1 MIITV
6 AVQLELEDWVT
17 NGIFRSAI
25 VIKSPV
31 SINYFDNYCFADF
44 YIDFLLFHHLSYLC
58 LLFLLYYFLCCFVV
72 IYSLLSS
79 YLLFKIVVVML
90 DIINLEYF
98 GMIMNASFVL
108 VSLFC
113 FKIYNKFIFTD
124 KYLEIWLSIKIL
136 MIVQ

>member
-1 MIITV
+1 VGAATDFKSNIIITV

-31 SINYFDNYCFADF
+31 FINYFDNYCFADF
-44 YIDFLLFHHLSYLC
+44 YIDFLLFHHLNYLC

-72 IYSLLSS
+72 IYSSN
-79 YLLFKIVVVML
+79 LLFKIVVVIL
-90 DIINLEYF
+90 DINLEYF

-124 KYLEIWLSIKIL
+124 KYLEI
-136 MIVQ
+136 

>member
-1 MIITV
+1 VGAATDFKSNIIISEELPE
-6 AVQLELEDWVT
+6 QLELEDWVT
-17 NGIFRSAI
+17 NGIFRTAI

-31 SINYFDNYCFADF
+31 FINYFDNYCFADF
-44 YIDFLLFHHLSYLC
+44 YIDFLLFHHLNYLC

-72 IYSLLSS
+72 IYSLSS
-79 YLLFKIVVVML
+79 NPLFKIVVVIL

-113 FKIYNKFIFTD
+113 FKIYNKF
-124 KYLEIWLSIKIL
+124 
-136 MIVQ
+136 

>member
-1 MIITV
+1 MGAATDFKSNIIISEELPE
-6 AVQLELEDWVT
+6 QLELEDWVT
-17 NGIFRSAI
+17 NGIFRTAI

-31 SINYFDNYCFADF
+31 FINYFDNYCFADF
-44 YIDFLLFHHLSYLC
+44 YIDFLLFHHLNYLC

-72 IYSLLSS
+72 IYSLSS
-79 YLLFKIVVVML
+79 NPLFKIVVVIL

-113 FKIYNKFIFTD
+113 FKIYNKF
-124 KYLEIWLSIKIL
+124 
-136 MIVQ
+136 

>member
-31 SINYFDNYCFADF
+31 FINYFDNYCFADF
-44 YIDFLLFHHLSYLC
+44 YIDFLLFHHLNYLC

-72 IYSLLSS
+72 VYSLLSS
-79 YLLFKIVVVML
+79 YLLFKIVVVIL

-108 VSLFC
+108 VSFFC
-113 FKIYNKFIFTD
+113 FHI
-124 KYLEIWLSIKIL
+124 
-136 MIVQ
+136 

>member
-1 MIITV
+1 MGAATDFKSNIIITEELPE
-6 AVQLELEDWVT
+6 QLELEDWVT
-17 NGIFRSAI
+17 NGIFRTAI

-31 SINYFDNYCFADF
+31 FINYFDNYCFADF
-44 YIDFLLFHHLSYLC
+44 YIDFLLFHHLNYLC

-72 IYSLLSS
+72 IYSLSS
-79 YLLFKIVVVML
+79 NPLFKIVVVIL

-113 FKIYNKFIFTD
+113 FKIYNKFIFLD
-124 KYLEIWLSIKIL
+124 KYLEI
-136 MIVQ
+136 

>member
-1 MIITV
+1 MGAAIDFKSNIIITV

-17 NGIFRSAI
+17 NGIFRTAI

-31 SINYFDNYCFADF
+31 FINYFDNYCFADF
-44 YIDFLLFHHLSYLC
+44 YIDFLLFHHLNYLC

-72 IYSLLSS
+72 IYSLSS
-79 YLLFKIVVVML
+79 NPLFKIVVVIL

-113 FKIYNKFIFTD
+113 FKIYNKFIFLD
-124 KYLEIWLSIKIL
+124 KYLEI
-136 MIVQ
+136 

>member
-1 MIITV
+1 MGAATDFKSNIIITV

-17 NGIFRSAI
+17 NGIFRTAI

-31 SINYFDNYCFADF
+31 FINYFNNYCFADF
-44 YIDFLLFHHLSYLC
+44 YIDFLLFHHLNYLY

-72 IYSLLSS
+72 IYSS
-79 YLLFKIVVVML
+79 YLLFKIVVVIL

-124 KYLEIWLSIKIL
+124 KYLEI
-136 MIVQ
+136 

>member
-1 MIITV
+1 MGAATDFKSNIIITEELPE
-6 AVQLELEDWVT
+6 QLELEDWVT
-17 NGIFRSAI
+17 NGIFRTAI

-31 SINYFDNYCFADF
+31 FINYFDNYCFADF
-44 YIDFLLFHHLSYLC
+44 YIDFLLFHHLNYLC

-72 IYSLLSS
+72 IYSLSS
-79 YLLFKIVVVML
+79 NPLFKIVVVIL

-108 VSLFC
+108 VSLFY

-124 KYLEIWLSIKIL
+124 KYLEI
-136 MIVQ
+136 